1 MAITGYGP
9 VIAVAPN
16 FLGRHRGDVSR
27 VPSTELLRSAG
38 DRRLAGGQEDLLI
51 DIAVALA
58 PEPDRAL
65 VEC

>member
-9 VIAVAPN
+9 VVAVAAN
-16 FLGRHRGDVSR
+16 FVDRHRGDVSR

-58 PEPDRAL
+58 PEHDRAP
-65 VEC
+65 VER